1 MNQALVNINGQI
13 TDAASAKISV
23 FDRGFLYGD
32 SVYEVIR
39 TYNGKF
45 FAMAEHLE
53 RLEKSAGL
61 LLMKISQPKS
71 ELENE
76 CERTLSAFRSANPKS
91 EAYCRIIITRGVGKI
106 GFSRNCVE
114 SPTQVI
120 VIVQPI
126 ESPSAATREKG
137 IALKIVDRLRNDRK
151 ALDPAMKSG
160 NYLNSVL
167 AYLEA
172 ADEGFDDAILCDS
185 TGHVTEGTTFNLF
198 YVKNGEVATSPLD
211 VGILDGITRRFVM
224 KIARDLGLPMIETRF
239 SKERLYEADE
249 VFITGSVKEVLA
261 VTRLDHVKVGGGKPG
276 PITQKLSQAFDRLV
290 REGGKR

>member
-13 TDAASAKISV
+13 SDSASAKISV

-32 SVYEVIR
+32 SIYEVIR
-39 TYNGKF
+39 TYRGKF
-45 FAMAEHLE
+45 FAMDEHLD

-61 LLMKISQPKS
+61 LHMNISQSKD

-76 CERTLSAFRSANPKS
+76 CERTLAAFRSVHPDR
-91 EAYCRIIITRGVGKI
+91 EAYCRIIVTRGVGKI
-106 GFSRNCVE
+106 GFSRSCVE
-114 SPTQVI
+114 TPTQVI

-126 ESPSAATREKG
+126 ESPSLETREKG
-137 IALKIVDRLRNDRK
+137 IALKIVDRLRNDRR

-172 ADEGFDDAILCDS
+172 QDEGFDDAILCDS

-198 YVKNGEVATSPLD
+198 YVKNGELATSPLD
-211 VGILDGITRRFVM
+211 IGILDGITRRAVIQ
-224 KIARDLGLPMIETRF
+224 IARDLKIPVIETRF
-239 SKERLYEADE
+239 SKEHLYEADE

-261 VTRLDHVKVGGGKPG
+261 VTRLDHLKVRNGKPG
-276 PITQKLSQAFDRLV
+276 PITRKLSQEFNRWV
-290 REGGKR
+290 NEGSQQ